1 MSDSLQYSKSEKI
14 SLKKH
19 FNEKWLQDRI
29 EEDPTILGLGELDII
44 HRERKQSSGGRIDFL
59 FLNNETGTMYETEIM
74 LGETDE
80 SHIIRTIEYWDIE
93 RRRFPT
99 KDHRAVII
107 AEEITNRFFNV
118 IALMNRSIPI
128 IAIQLNAL
136 KIDSKIILNFTTVL
150 DIYEEPEDEEKLG
163 GEEVGRPYWVKKAHA
178 KSLGIM
184 DDMIAMAQEA
194 YPNSRVTYNKHH
206 VALGTTRQN
215 YMWFHPRKSPT
226 NCHFEIKVGKENIDE
241 AKAIFEELGISY
253 TPRKEDK
260 LAISIQGDELKKH
273 GDRIK
278 DLIKQSIQLYS

>member
-1 MSDSLQYSKSEKI
+1 MTDNLQYLRSEKI
-14 SLKKH
+14 SLKQH

-44 HRERKQSSGGRIDFL
+44 QRERKQSSGGRLDFL

-93 RRRFPT
+93 SRRFPS
-99 KDHRAVII
+99 KEHRAVII

-118 IALMNRSIPI
+118 IALMNRAIPI

-136 KIDSKIILNFTTVL
+136 KIENRVILNFTTVL

-163 GEEVGRPYWVKKAHA
+163 GEEVGRSYWEKKANS
-178 KSLGIM
+178 KSVGTM
-184 DDMIAMAQEA
+184 DDMIAMAQEL
-194 YPNSRVTYNKHH
+194 YPSSKVTYNKHH

-215 YMWFHPRKSPT
+215 YMWFHPRKSPH
-226 NCHFEIKVGKENIDE
+226 NCHFEIRVGKEGIND
-241 AKAIFEELGISY
+241 AKAMFEELGISY
-253 TPRKEDK
+253 TPRKEDS
-260 LAISIQGDELKKH
+260 LAISIQSDELRKGREK
-273 GDRIK
+273 IK
-278 DLIKQSIQLYS
+278 DLIKRSIQLFS